1 MKTEAG
7 RVENEEIDEDIDG
20 EIEDAGDGAHADTIV
35 MTEEPVND
43 GGADT
48 AELQVDKLIAQVDAQ
63 SDEDVLRKKKL
74 RQRLEELSED
84 MSMEDTYAVDA
95 EDAD

>member
-1 MKTEAG
+1 MKMEAG
-7 RVENEEIDEDIDG
+7 SVENKSINDEK
-20 EIEDAGDGAHADTIV
+20 AGDSDFADTIV
-35 MTEEPVND
+35 MTEEPVAD

-48 AELQVDKLIAQVDAQ
+48 AELQVDKLIAQVESQ
-63 SDEDVLRKKKL
+63 SEEEILRKKRV

-84 MSMEDTYAVDA
+84 MSMEDTFAMDV